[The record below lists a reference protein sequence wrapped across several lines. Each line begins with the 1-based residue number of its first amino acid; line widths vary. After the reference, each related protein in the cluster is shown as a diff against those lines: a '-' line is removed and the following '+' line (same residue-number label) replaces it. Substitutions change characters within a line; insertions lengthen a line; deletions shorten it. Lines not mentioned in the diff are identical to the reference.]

1 MPELPEVE
9 TYRRYL
15 EETSLNQKITE
26 VTAVDFKRQITMPYE
41 DFRQQLIGRELVK
54 TTRIGKHLLV
64 ELDDGKVLSL
74 HFGMTGDLHY
84 YRIPEDA
91 PRFERATFFFDSDF
105 KLAFVDS
112 RKFGRIGL
120 WESVEAYIRAKDLGT
135 DALEI
140 SSSELW
146 KNLQKRKS
154 PIKPAL
160 LDQKVLAG
168 IGNWLVDEILFQAKI
183 HPEKIAAEISNPE
196 LKRLTKAILEVLQ
209 TSVNQEAIYR
219 ELPKTYLIHAR
230 EWDAS
235 PHPGKEDHKNCPRC
249 QAGIVKTTVG
259 GRATYLCPTCQVKP
273 N

>member
-15 EETSLNQKITE
+15 EETSLNQKITDF
-26 VTAVDFKRQITMPYE
+26 TAEDPTRQITMPYSG
-41 DFRQQLIGRELVK
+41 FRQEIKGRKMVS

-64 ELDDGKVLSL
+64 KLDNGKVLSL

-91 PRFERATFFFDSDF
+91 PRFERATFYFDSGF

-120 WESVEAYIRAKDLGT
+120 WESEEAYIKAKLLGP
-135 DALEI
+135 DALKITGED
-140 SSSELW
+140 LL
-146 KNLQKRKS
+146 KHLQKRKS

-168 IGNWLVDEILFQAKI
+168 IGNWLVDEILFQAKL
-183 HPEKIAAEISNPE
+183 HPEMIAAGITKEELTRLVKATRQVLEISIE
-196 LKRLTKAILEVLQ
+196 K
-209 TSVNQEAIYR
+209 EAIYR
-219 ELPKTYLIHAR
+219 ELPQTFIIHSR
-230 EWDAS
+230 EWDES
-235 PHPGKEDHKNCPRC
+235 PFAEKDAHKNCPRC
-249 QAGIVKTTVG
+249 AEAIVKTTVG
-259 GRATYLCPTCQVKP
+259 GRATYLCPKCQKLSR
-273 N
+273 

>member
-9 TYRRYL
+9 TYRCYL
-15 EETSLNQKITE
+15 EETCLNQKITDF
-26 VTAVDFKRQITMPYE
+26 TAVDFKRQITMPYE
-41 DFRQQLIGRELVK
+41 EFRQELKGRQMVK

-64 ELDDGKVLSL
+64 GLDNGKVLSL

-84 YRIPEDA
+84 YRLPEDA
-91 PRFERATFFFDSDF
+91 PRFERATFFFDSGF

-120 WESVEAYIRAKDLGT
+120 WTSEEAYIKAKALGP

-140 SSSELW
+140 SPSELLTS
-146 KNLQKRKS
+146 LQKRKS

-183 HPEKIAAEISNPE
+183 HPEKIAAEITNPE
-196 LKRLTKAILEVLQ
+196 LKRLTKAIWEVLQ
-209 TSVNQEAIYR
+209 TSVQQEAIYR
-219 ELPKTYLIHAR
+219 ELPASYLIHAR
-230 EWDAS
+230 EWDTS
-235 PHPGKEDHKNCPRC
+235 PHPGKDDHKNCPRC
-249 QAGIVKTTVG
+249 QSQIIKTTVG
-259 GRATYLCPTCQVKP
+259 GRATYLCQNCQPKS